1 MNPVSIPDEILVKEA
16 IPHFPE
22 CGALKSFVRITQGHI
37 NDTFRVECEKG
48 PFLLQRVSPVAFKEP
63 LKVMKNIEGVTRF
76 LHDSIA
82 KEGGDPKTGCLNLLP
97 SDQGKSYWQDQDGD
111 IWRVYLFVFGM
122 SYDTP
127 KNPEVFRKAAE
138 AFGRFQHLLSAFP
151 ASDLEEVIPHF
162 HDTPKRF
169 RDLLAAIDNNF
180 SKRKDT
186 CLDLIELAL
195 ERQDKISK
203 VVDGLRDGTLPLR
216 TTHNDTKLNNIMFD
230 VTGEKPLCVLDL
242 DTIMPGSALYDF
254 GDSIR
259 FGANTAAEDEKDL
272 SKIHFSLE
280 MFQAYAEG
288 FIRGAEGSLT
298 EDEIRLFPYGAWLMT
313 FECGIRFLTDYLDG
327 DHYFHVAYADHN
339 LVRARDQFALL
350 LDMEAKEKEAS
361 AIIETLLKA
370 R

>member
-1 MNPVSIPDEILVKEA
+1 MNTNKKTDELLVREVV
-16 IPHFPE
+16 PHFPE

-37 NDTFRVECEKG
+37 NDTFRIECENG
-48 PFLLQRVSPVAFKEP
+48 TFLLQRVSPVAFKKP

-76 LHDSIA
+76 LHDSIV

-97 SDQGKSYWQDQDGD
+97 SNQGTPYWVDGENEV
-111 IWRVYLFVFGM
+111 WRVYLFVFGM

-127 KNPEVFRKAAE
+127 KNAEVFEKAAE
-138 AFGRFQHLLSAFP
+138 AFGRFQHLLASYP
-151 ASDLEEVIPHF
+151 AQDLEEVIPHF

-169 RDLLAAIDNNF
+169 RDLEAAIAANK
-180 SKRKDT
+180 SGRKDR

-195 ERQDKISK
+195 ARKDRIGKI
-203 VVDGLRDGTLPLR
+203 VDGLKNGTLPLR

-230 VTGEKPLCVLDL
+230 EKGETPLCVLDL

-280 MFQAYAEG
+280 MFQAYARG
-288 FIRGAEGSLT
+288 FIRGAAGSLT
-298 EDEIRLFPYGAWLMT
+298 ENEIRLFPYGAWLLT
-313 FECGIRFLTDYLDG
+313 YECGIRFLSDYLDG
-327 DHYFHVAYADHN
+327 DLYFRTAYEDHN

-350 LDMEAKEKEAS
+350 LDMEAKQSEAN
-361 AIIETLLKA
+361 AIIESLL
-370 R
+370 